1 MTMQQ
6 QDVQRK
12 RSISHKSMPEKPWI
26 IYERVPDRLEISV
39 RAICGAFLGLFLTFW
54 IWRIWDG
61 WAVLHIVIFASVL
74 TIICAWLAAKK
85 GDAFWYQVGKFI
97 RWS

>member
-1 MTMQQ
+1 MKTQN
-6 QDVQRK
+6 QDTQSNQRGSK
-12 RSISHKSMPEKPWI
+12 KSMQEEPWI
-26 IYERVPDRLEISV
+26 VYDRVPDQLEIVV
-39 RAICGAFLGLFLTFW
+39 RGICGAFLGLFLTFW

-61 WAVLHIVIFASVL
+61 WAVLHIVVFASAL
-74 TIICAWLAAKK
+74 TVICAWLAAKK

>member
-1 MTMQQ
+1 MKIQN
-6 QDVQRK
+6 QDTQIK
-12 RSISHKSMPEKPWI
+12 RHDSEKSLHEEPWI
-26 IYERVPDRLEISV
+26 VYDRVPDQLEIIV
-39 RAICGAFLGLFLTFW
+39 RGICGAFFGLFLTFW
-54 IWRIWDG
+54 IWRLWDG